1 VLFLLVV
8 VKWEADAPDK
18 PSKTTTMA
26 PGAVPTT
33 QGDDDD
39 DDGESANFYD
49 TELTGDANEP
59 VISDPEWKTV
69 ERPDHVALFVIT
81 PLND

>member
-1 VLFLLVV
+1 
-8 VKWEADAPDK
+8 
-18 PSKTTTMA
+18 MA

-81 PLND
+81 PLNDWPTDSLSRSQNYYRSQRLFGVR